1 MNLISEYFISTKSP
15 KIVINMLQIVAI
27 MPSYERDG
35 AMVYKMYLLNSDA
48 TILIKEDIAEELFEA
63 FAEFS
68 KG

>member
-1 MNLISEYFISTKSP
+1 MNLLNEYFISTKSP
-15 KIVINMLQIVAI
+15 KVFIDMSQIVAI

-35 AMVYKMYLLNSDA
+35 VMVYRMYLLNSDA
-48 TILIKEDIAEELFEA
+48 TILIKEDVAEELFEA